1 MNSPILLEGCVSTPK
16 NDFSTPRQE
25 ILSFS
30 KYRLNTISNIKM
42 QLQIFSAGG
51 VKNPPIS
58 KMYVEGALRSC
69 MFSTIFLVLPMKSK
83 LLNDQPRNK

>member
-25 ILSFS
+25 ILSLS
-30 KYRLNTISNIKM
+30 KYWLKIISNKTM
-42 QLQIFSAGG
+42 QLQIFSVGG

-58 KMYVEGALRSC
+58 KMCAEGALRSC
-69 MFSTIFLVLPMKSK
+69 MFSAIFLPVKSK